1 MKFPDLLRGRFVCR
15 DNRFQATVKVQP
27 DGWGP
32 KDDWGEHWAH
42 VPNSGRLTELFTPDR
57 PVWIAPAANPNRK
70 TAYDLKLVEYNSVL
84 VSVDARLP
92 NPLFAEA
99 LAADFLPD
107 FVYPTVKREVTYGH
121 SRLDFRLSGPDGV
134 CWVETKSVT
143 LVEDDMALFPDAPT
157 ERGRKHLQSLIDIC
171 QSGERAAVV
180 FVVQRPDASR
190 FAPHREAD
198 PAFAAALQ
206 DAARAGVEVRAYIC
220 QVSLQEIMLGEEI
233 PVDLDA

>member
-1 MKFPDLLRGRFVCR
+1 MKFPDLVPGRFVRR
-15 DNRFQATVKVQP
+15 DNRFRATVNINNQ
-27 DGWGP
+27 D
-32 KDDWGEHWAH
+32 HWAH

-57 PVWIAPAANPNRK
+57 PVWLAPAADPNRK

-99 LAADFLPD
+99 LAEARSRNGRYATLPE
-107 FVYPTVKREVTYGH
+107 FAYPAVKREVTYGH

-143 LVEDDMALFPDAPT
+143 LVEDGLALFPDAPT
-157 ERGRKHLQSLIDIC
+157 ERGRKHLQTLIDIR
-171 QSGERAAVV
+171 QSGKRAAVV
-180 FVVQRPDASR
+180 FVVQRPDVRR
-190 FAPHREAD
+190 FAPHQKAD

-220 QVSLQEIMLGEEI
+220 QVSLEEI
-233 PVDLDA
+233 AIAKEIQVVLEA